1 MPNFYPPPY
10 SQNSLFVFLPRN
22 FFGTFFSFSS
32 TSDFTKKKVQAQISN
47 EFFFF
52 LICKKFL
59 FFLRPQ
65 FFAFRFP
72 LLEFCKPER
81 ISFFRLSAI
90 QKNKEKTHQILYTIY
105 SFCIFFFSVFCH
117 KVLVE
122 KKSFPDRLIKE
133 GGFSLNPKCVESF
146 YRDLRE

>member
-1 MPNFYPPPY
+1 MLVIDDKKSGKDFFLSFFGCRTFIPLLTLKILCSCFYPVIFLA
-10 SQNSLFVFLPRN
+10 LFFPLAQPVILLKKRYKLRFQMSFFL
-22 FFGTFFSFSS
+22 
-32 TSDFTKKKVQAQISN
+32 
-47 EFFFF
+47 

-90 QKNKEKTHQILYTIY
+90 QKNKEKRIRYYTQ
-105 SFCIFFFSVFCH
+105 FTRFVFFFSPSSV
-117 KVLVE
+117 
-122 KKSFPDRLIKE
+122 IK
-133 GGFSLNPKCVESF
+133 CW
-146 YRDLRE
+146 